1 MFNALKTAIV
11 SNQDVIVRRAVGL
24 GSIAAGMAINSMLNQ
39 PKGPKNVVVVEEA
52 TVIVEETVESEN
64 TPETEETK

>member
-11 SNQDVIVRRAVGL
+11 NNQDTIVRKSLGL
-24 GSIAAGMAINSMLNQ
+24 GSIAVGLTINSLLNQ

-52 TVIVEETVESEN
+52 TIIVEETVESEN
-64 TPETEETK
+64 TPDTEETK